1 MPRLPQVGSK
11 FPNFR
16 GMSSNNKWTV
26 VCSAPASSHKSS
38 DYMREQADLLRQNDI
53 EITQLP
59 SRTADTTLYL
69 IDPNQ
74 ILRAT
79 IHDSLNS
86 PLAITNIVNMV
97 NALSNNHKPE
107 THNLR
112 AQPVNPDCPNNQ
124 KIVGEY
130 VLGDPSNIDPN
141 LLDFVIYAF
150 ALIQPDLSLDVY
162 SRRYLQQLAN
172 LRLIDPSLQVILGIG
187 GWGNDGFSDAA
198 LTPRSR
204 YAFAREVKS
213 WVDEYDLDGVDID
226 WEYPGSSAG
235 GITSR
240 PQDRENFT
248 LLLQA
253 LRDVLGPDAWISVA
267 GTGDASYIR
276 NVEIA
281 EIGQIINYF
290 NVMAYDFTAGVT
302 GPQGA
307 KHHSNL
313 FPSNLA
319 FNNISTDLYIQN
331 LINAGMP
338 PEKILMGIPFYGR
351 NGATTTRTYDQI
363 RASYINTNGYT
374 VRWDNVARAP
384 YIVDQYGN
392 FALGFDNG
400 LSIYFK
406 GQYINEN
413 CLGGMFSWQSNMD
426 RANILANSMY
436 LSINDPQALEDILA
450 KEYLG

>member
-26 VCSAPASSHKSS
+26 VCSAPTSSHKSS
-38 DYMREQADLLRQNDI
+38 DYMRERADLLRQNDI

-59 SRTADTTLYL
+59 SRTTDTTLYL
-69 IDPNQ
+69 IDPDQ

-97 NALSNNHKPE
+97 NSLSNNRKSE
-107 THNLR
+107 TQGLR
-112 AQPVNPDCPNNQ
+112 AQPVNPACPNNQ

-253 LRDVLGPDAWISVA
+253 LRDVLGPNAWISVA
-267 GTGDASYIR
+267 GTGDSSYIR

-281 EIGQIINYF
+281 AIGQIINHF

-313 FPSNLA
+313 FSSNLA

-331 LINAGMP
+331 LINSGMP

-351 NGATTTRTYDQI
+351 NGATTTRTYDEI

-384 YIVDQYGN
+384 YIVDRFGN

-426 RANILANSMY
+426 RANILANNMY
-436 LSINDPQALEDILA
+436 LSINNPQELEDILA